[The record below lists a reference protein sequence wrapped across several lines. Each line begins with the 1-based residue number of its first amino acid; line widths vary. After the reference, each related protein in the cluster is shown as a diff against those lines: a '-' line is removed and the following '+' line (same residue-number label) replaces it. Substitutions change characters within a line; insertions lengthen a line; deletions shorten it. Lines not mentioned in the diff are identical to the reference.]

1 MSYSKLRGKIR
12 EVFGTQERFADAM
25 GKDISTISLKLNDK
39 SEWSRIEIEQAC
51 NLLGIPV
58 DEVHLYFFTA
68 KVGIPQLD

>member
-12 EVFGTQERFADAM
+12 EVFGTQERFAEAM
-25 GKDISTISLKLNDK
+25 GKDLSTISLKLNDK

-51 NLLGIPV
+51 NLLGVPV
-58 DEVHLYFFTA
+58 DEVHLYFFTE